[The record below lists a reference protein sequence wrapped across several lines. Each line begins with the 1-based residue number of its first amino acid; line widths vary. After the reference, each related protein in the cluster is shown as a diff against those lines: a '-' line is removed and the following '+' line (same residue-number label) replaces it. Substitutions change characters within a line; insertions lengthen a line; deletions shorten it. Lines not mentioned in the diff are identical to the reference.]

1 MIMKKL
7 LGILV
12 LGLWFISVSS
22 FADDIRDF
30 QIEGMSIGDSLLD
43 YMSKKEIKENV
54 GFVYDD
60 KKFKLTLSNKS
71 SDSYDEITI
80 AHKTKDKKYKIYGMS
95 GIINFS
101 NDIKDCYKKQKEIEE
116 TLVSLFDKL
125 RRKDWGVL
133 KLDVGGEGSTYRPI
147 TYDLDSGDRLSNA
160 CYHYAEYPQS
170 DHLKISLYSK
180 EYRDY
185 IMLEAVET
193 NN

>member
-1 MIMKKL
+1 MKKL
-7 LGILV
+7 STYLFLIL
-12 LGLWFISVSS
+12 FS
-22 FADDIRDF
+22 FQAPSWADDIRDF

-71 SDSYDEITI
+71 SENYDEITI
-80 AHKTKDKKYKIYGMS
+80 AHKSKDKKYKIYGMS

-101 NDIKDCYKKQKEIEE
+101 NDIKDCYKKQKKIEE

-133 KLDVGGEGSTYRPI
+133 KLDVEGEGSTYRPI

-160 CYHYAEYPQS
+160 CYHYADDPQD

-185 IMLEAVET
+185 IMLEAVEA